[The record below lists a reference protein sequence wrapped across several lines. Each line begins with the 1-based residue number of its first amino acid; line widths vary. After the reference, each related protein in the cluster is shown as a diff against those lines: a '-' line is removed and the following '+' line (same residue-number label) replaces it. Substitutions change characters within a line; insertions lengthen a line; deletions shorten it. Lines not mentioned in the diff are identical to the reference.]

1 MTTARHFDYRVA
13 PLGDSHDRAS
23 FHSGVPELD
32 RYIHH
37 QAGQDAKRKVVA
49 PFVMVTSSGLT
60 LGYYTLSA
68 YSIQL
73 GVLPGPIARRLPRYP
88 LLPATLLGRLAIGS
102 ESRGQNLGRFL
113 LMDALHRSWR
123 NTSQVASVGVVVEA
137 LDEAARSFYLHH
149 EFVPLQ
155 DHPNKL
161 FLAMATIEKAFVAA
175 RHEPQPAPR

>member
-1 MTTARHFDYRVA
+1 MTTAPRFDYRVE
-13 PLGDSHDRAS
+13 PLGAFHDRTA

-37 QAGQDAKRKVVA
+37 QAGQDARRKVAA
-49 PFVMVTSSGLT
+49 PFVMLDSSGAI

-73 GVLPGPIARRLPRYP
+73 GELPEPIARRLPRYP
-88 LLPATLLGRLAIGS
+88 LLPATLLGKLAIGS
-102 ESRGQNLGRFL
+102 TCRGQNLGRFL
-113 LMDALHRSWR
+113 LMDALHRSWKI
-123 NTSQVASVGVVVEA
+123 TSQVASVGVVVEA
-137 LDEAARSFYLHH
+137 LDQTARSFYLHH

-161 FLAMATIEKAFVAA
+161 FLPMPTIEKAFN
-175 RHEPQPAPR
+175 PT

>member
-1 MTTARHFDYRVA
+1 VTTAPHFEYRVE
-13 PLGDSHDRAS
+13 PLAASHDRTA

-37 QAGQDAKRKVVA
+37 QAGQDARRKVAA
-49 PFVMVTSSGLT
+49 PFVMLDSSGSI

-73 GVLPGPIARRLPRYP
+73 GELPEPVARRLHRYP
-88 LLPATLLGRLAIGS
+88 LLPATLLGRMAIGS
-102 ESRGQNLGRFL
+102 TCRGQNPGRFL

-123 NTSQVASVGVVVEA
+123 NTSEVASVGVVVEA
-137 LDEAARSFYLHH
+137 LDETARSFYLHH

-161 FLAMATIEKAFVAA
+161 FLAMVTIEKAFN
-175 RHEPQPAPR
+175 PA